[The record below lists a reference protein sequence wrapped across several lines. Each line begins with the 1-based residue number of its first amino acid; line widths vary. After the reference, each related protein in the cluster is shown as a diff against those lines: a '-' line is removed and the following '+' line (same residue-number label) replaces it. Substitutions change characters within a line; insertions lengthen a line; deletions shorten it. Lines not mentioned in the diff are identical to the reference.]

1 MDVDRI
7 RSQIP
12 VLAHTAY
19 MNTGWSGPPPRRVAQ
34 AMKDRID
41 LELEQG
47 PIMPDVLEAGREI
60 QAQTREAAARIFNAT
75 VDEVLVTRN
84 TTEGLNIVLSGL
96 DWKQG
101 DEIIICDMEHGS
113 VIAPAQLIGQRYGVA
128 VKVVDLEIHDSS
140 EMIVTKIESAF
151 TPKTRMV
158 FMSHILY
165 ATGRR
170 MPADEIGRLTKDR
183 GILLMLD
190 GAQTGGH
197 IELDMAR
204 SPFDF
209 YSIPGQKWLLGY
221 EGSGALFIRREHLER
236 IHPAHTGGR
245 GIARPAE
252 AHNFQPEPGTM
263 EKFLGGSVSVPV
275 QAAFLEA
282 TRFIEET
289 GIQNIE
295 ARNLDLAG
303 SAKAKL
309 SEIPGV
315 TVLSPSERRDSSGLI
330 TFAVADLE
338 PVPVVERLWEN
349 HKIVVRQVGY
359 PAGIR
364 ASLHFFNT
372 EKEVELLVDGVR
384 ELTYPHWNG
393 TGRNA
398 KNRMTTSA
406 TSRPLCTTRR
416 RPNPLCSPPIPNPRP
431 CL

>member
-1 MDVDRI
+1 MDIDNI

-47 PIMPDVLEAGREI
+47 PIMPEVLEAGREI
-60 QAQTREAAARIFNAT
+60 QAQAREAAARIFNAT

-84 TTEGLNIVLSGL
+84 TTEGINIVLSGL
-96 DWKQG
+96 DWNRG
-101 DEIIICDMEHGS
+101 DEIVICDMEHGS
-113 VIAPAQLIGQRYGVA
+113 VIAPSQLIGQRYGVA
-128 VKVVDLEIHDSS
+128 VKVVDLGAHDSS
-140 EMIVTKIESAF
+140 ETILTKFEAAF

-158 FMSHILY
+158 FISHILY

-170 MPADEIGRLTKDR
+170 MPAEELRQLTKDR
-183 GILLMLD
+183 GILLLLD

-197 IELDMAR
+197 IELDLAR
-204 SPFDF
+204 SGFDF

-221 EGSGALFIRREHLER
+221 EGSGALFIRRDHLER

-245 GIARPAE
+245 GIARPAD
-252 AHNFQPEPGTM
+252 AHNFQPVADTM

-282 TRFIEET
+282 AKFIEEV
-289 GIQNIE
+289 GIKNIE
-295 ARNLDLAG
+295 QRNLDLAE

-315 TVLSPSERRDSSGLI
+315 TVTSPPQRRDSSGLVS
-330 TFAVADLE
+330 FAVEGRE
-338 PVPVVERLWEN
+338 PVSVVERLWAN
-349 HKIVVRQVGY
+349 HRLVVRHVGH
-359 PAGIR
+359 PAATR
-364 ASLHFFNT
+364 ASIHFFNT
-372 EKEVELLVDGVR
+372 EQEIDLLVGGVR
-384 ELTYPHWNG
+384 EL
-393 TGRNA
+393 A
-398 KNRMTTSA
+398 
-406 TSRPLCTTRR
+406 
-416 RPNPLCSPPIPNPRP
+416 
-431 CL
+431 

>member
-1 MDVDRI
+1 MDIDKI

-19 MNTGWSGPPPRRVAQ
+19 MNTGWSGPAPRRVAQ

-47 PIMPDVLEAGREI
+47 TTTSGVYEAGKEI
-60 QAQTREAAARIFNAT
+60 QEQAQAAVARIFNASI
-75 VDEVLVTRN
+75 DEVMVTRN

-96 DWKQG
+96 DWQQG

-128 VKVVDLEIHDSS
+128 VKVVDLEVHDSS
-140 EMIVTKIESAF
+140 ETIATKIVAAF

-158 FMSHILY
+158 FISHILY

-170 MPADEIGRLTKDR
+170 MPAEEIRRATKDR
-183 GILLMLD
+183 GILMMLD

-204 SPFDF
+204 SGFDF

-221 EGSGALFIRREHLER
+221 EGSGALYIRREHLER

-245 GIARPAE
+245 AIARPAN
-252 AHNFQPEPGTM
+252 AHNFQPVADSM

-282 TRFIEET
+282 TKFIEEA
-289 GIQNIE
+289 GISNIE
-295 ARNLDLAG
+295 TRNLDLAE

-309 SEIPGV
+309 SEVAGV
-315 TVLSPSERRDSSGLI
+315 TVLSPSERRDSSGLV
-330 TFAVADLE
+330 TFAVE
-338 PVPVVERLWEN
+338 GQTPISVVERLWED
-349 HKIVVRQVGY
+349 HKIVVRQVGH
-359 PAGIR
+359 PAGVR
-364 ASLHFFNT
+364 VSLHFFNT
-372 EKEVELLVDGVR
+372 EEEVELLVGGVR
-384 ELTYPHWNG
+384 EL
-393 TGRNA
+393 A
-398 KNRMTTSA
+398 
-406 TSRPLCTTRR
+406 
-416 RPNPLCSPPIPNPRP
+416 
-431 CL
+431 

>member
-1 MDVDRI
+1 MDLEKI

-19 MNTGWSGPPPRRVAQ
+19 MNTGWSGPPPRQVAQ

-47 PIMPDVLEAGREI
+47 PIMPEVLEAGREI
-60 QAQTREAAARIFNAT
+60 QYQAREAAAKVFNAT

-96 DWKQG
+96 DWNHG
-101 DEIIICDMEHGS
+101 DEIVICDMEHGS
-113 VIAPAQLIGQRYGVA
+113 VIAPTQLIGQRYGLPI
-128 VKVVDLEIHDSS
+128 KVVHLEMSDSS
-140 EMIVTKIESAF
+140 EVILTKIEDALTS
-151 TPKTRMV
+151 KTRMV
-158 FMSHILY
+158 FISHILY

-170 MPADEIGRLTKDR
+170 MPAEELRKVTKDR

-197 IELDMAR
+197 IELDMSR
-204 SPFDF
+204 SGFDF

-245 GIARPAE
+245 GISRPAD
-252 AHNFQPEPGTM
+252 ANYFQPVSDSM

-275 QAAFLEA
+275 QLAFLEA
-282 TRFIEET
+282 TKFVQAVGIKNIEE
-289 GIQNIE
+289 
-295 ARNLDLAG
+295 RNLTLAD

-309 SEIPGV
+309 AEIPGV
-315 TVLSPSERRDSSGLI
+315 TVNSPLERSASSGLVS
-330 TFAVADLE
+330 FAISGQE
-338 PVPVVERLWEN
+338 PVPVVEQLWANHRL
-349 HKIVVRQVGY
+349 VVRQVGN
-359 PAGIR
+359 PAGVR

-372 EKEVELLVDGVR
+372 EDEVDLLVGGVR
-384 ELTYPHWNG
+384 ELA
-393 TGRNA
+393 R
-398 KNRMTTSA
+398 
-406 TSRPLCTTRR
+406 
-416 RPNPLCSPPIPNPRP
+416 
-431 CL
+431 

>member
-1 MDVDRI
+1 MDIDKI

-19 MNTGWSGPPPRRVAQ
+19 MNTGWSGPAPRRVAQ

-47 PIMPDVLEAGREI
+47 TTTSGVYEAGKEI
-60 QAQTREAAARIFNAT
+60 QEQAQAAAARIFNASI
-75 VDEVLVTRN
+75 DEVMVTRN

-96 DWKQG
+96 DWQQG

-128 VKVVDLEIHDSS
+128 VKVVDLEVNDST
-140 EMIVTKIESAF
+140 ETIVTKIVAAF

-158 FMSHILY
+158 FISHILY

-170 MPADEIGRLTKDR
+170 MPAEEIRRATKDR
-183 GILLMLD
+183 GILMMLD

-204 SPFDF
+204 SGFDF

-221 EGSGALFIRREHLER
+221 EGSGALYIRREHLER

-245 GIARPAE
+245 GIARPAN
-252 AHNFQPEPGTM
+252 AHNFQPVADSM

-282 TRFIEET
+282 TKFIEEA
-289 GIQNIE
+289 GIDNIE
-295 ARNLDLAG
+295 TRNLDLAE

-309 SEIPGV
+309 SEVAGV
-315 TVLSPSERRDSSGLI
+315 TVLSPSERRDSSGLV
-330 TFAVADLE
+330 TFAVE
-338 PVPVVERLWEN
+338 GQTPISVVERLWED
-349 HKIVVRQVGY
+349 HKIVVRQVGH
-359 PAGIR
+359 PAGVR
-364 ASLHFFNT
+364 VSLHFFNT
-372 EKEVELLVDGVR
+372 EEEVELLVGGVR
-384 ELTYPHWNG
+384 EL
-393 TGRNA
+393 A
-398 KNRMTTSA
+398 
-406 TSRPLCTTRR
+406 
-416 RPNPLCSPPIPNPRP
+416 
-431 CL
+431 

>member
-1 MDVDRI
+1 MDVDKI

-47 PIMPDVLEAGREI
+47 PIMPNVLEAGREI
-60 QAQTREAAARIFNAT
+60 QAQAREAAARIFNAT

-96 DWKQG
+96 DWNQG
-101 DEIIICDMEHGS
+101 DEIVICDMEHGS
-113 VIAPAQLIGQRYGVA
+113 VIAPAQLLGQRHGVA
-128 VKVVDLEIHDSS
+128 VKVVDLGVFDSS
-140 EMIVTKIESAF
+140 ETILTKIESEF
-151 TPKTRMV
+151 TSKTRMV
-158 FMSHILY
+158 FISHILY

-170 MPADEIGRLTKDR
+170 MPADELGRLTKDR

-190 GAQTGGH
+190 GAQSGGH
-197 IELDMAR
+197 IELDMTR

-245 GIARPAE
+245 GIARPAD
-252 AHNFQPEPGTM
+252 AHNFQPEASTM

-282 TRFIEET
+282 TKFIEEA
-289 GIQNIE
+289 GIKNIE
-295 ARNLDLAG
+295 ARNLDLAD

-309 SEIPGV
+309 AEIPGV
-315 TVLSPSERRDSSGLI
+315 TVLSPTERRDSSGLV
-330 TFAVADLE
+330 TFAVAGME

-349 HKIVVRQVGY
+349 HRLVVRQVGY
-359 PAGIR
+359 PAGVR

-372 EKEVELLVDGVR
+372 EEEVDLLVGGVR
-384 ELTYPHWNG
+384 EL
-393 TGRNA
+393 A
-398 KNRMTTSA
+398 
-406 TSRPLCTTRR
+406 
-416 RPNPLCSPPIPNPRP
+416 
-431 CL
+431 

>member
-1 MDVDRI
+1 MDIEQI

-47 PIMPDVLEAGREI
+47 PIMPQVLQAGREI
-60 QAQTREAAARIFNAT
+60 QAQAREAAARIFNAT
-75 VDEVLVTRN
+75 LDEVLVTRN
-84 TTEGLNIVLSGL
+84 TTEGINIVLSGL

-113 VIAPAQLIGQRYGVA
+113 VIAPSQLVAQRYGA
-128 VKVVDLEIHDSS
+128 VVRVVDLNVQDSS
-140 EMIVTKIESAF
+140 EAILTKIEAAF

-158 FMSHILY
+158 FVSHILY

-170 MPADEIGRLTKDR
+170 MPAEELRRITKDR
-183 GILLMLD
+183 GIFLMLD

-204 SPFDF
+204 SGFDF

-221 EGSGALFIRREHLER
+221 EGSGALFIRRDHLER
-236 IHPAHTGGR
+236 VHPAHTGGR
-245 GIARPAE
+245 GIVRPAD
-252 AHNFQPEPGTM
+252 AHNFQPVADTM

-282 TRFIEET
+282 TKFIEEI
-289 GIQNIE
+289 GIKNIE
-295 ARNLDLAG
+295 QRNMDLAE

-315 TVLSPSERRDSSGLI
+315 TVTSPSERRDSSGLVS
-330 TFAVADLE
+330 FAIAGQE
-338 PVPVVERLWEN
+338 PISVVERLWAN
-349 HKIVVRQVGY
+349 HRLVVRQVGH
-359 PAGIR
+359 PAATR
-364 ASLHFFNT
+364 ASIHFFNT
-372 EKEVELLVDGVR
+372 QEEIDLLVGGVR
-384 ELTYPHWNG
+384 ELV
-393 TGRNA
+393 
-398 KNRMTTSA
+398 
-406 TSRPLCTTRR
+406 
-416 RPNPLCSPPIPNPRP
+416 
-431 CL
+431 

>member
-1 MDVDRI
+1 MDIDEI

-19 MNTGWSGPPPRRVAQ
+19 MNTGWSGPAPRRVAQ

-47 PIMPDVLEAGREI
+47 TTTSGVYEAGKEI
-60 QAQTREAAARIFNAT
+60 QEQAQAAVARIFNASI
-75 VDEVLVTRN
+75 DEVMVTRN

-96 DWKQG
+96 DWQQG

-128 VKVVDLEIHDSS
+128 VKVVDLEVHDSS
-140 EMIVTKIESAF
+140 ETIATKIVAAF

-158 FMSHILY
+158 FISHILY

-170 MPADEIGRLTKDR
+170 MPAEEIRRATKDR
-183 GILLMLD
+183 GILMMLD

-204 SPFDF
+204 SGFDF

-221 EGSGALFIRREHLER
+221 EGSGALYIRREHLER

-245 GIARPAE
+245 AIARPAN
-252 AHNFQPEPGTM
+252 AHNFQPVADSM

-282 TRFIEET
+282 SKFIEEA
-289 GIQNIE
+289 GIYNIE
-295 ARNLDLAG
+295 TRNLDLAE

-309 SEIPGV
+309 SEVAGV
-315 TVLSPSERRDSSGLI
+315 TVLSPSERRDSSGLV
-330 TFAVADLE
+330 TFAVE
-338 PVPVVERLWEN
+338 GQTPISVVERLWED
-349 HKIVVRQVGY
+349 HKIVVRQVGH
-359 PAGIR
+359 PAGVR
-364 ASLHFFNT
+364 VSLHFFNT
-372 EKEVELLVDGVR
+372 EEEVELLVGGVR
-384 ELTYPHWNG
+384 EL
-393 TGRNA
+393 A
-398 KNRMTTSA
+398 
-406 TSRPLCTTRR
+406 
-416 RPNPLCSPPIPNPRP
+416 
-431 CL
+431 

>member
-1 MDVDRI
+1 MDIDEI

-19 MNTGWSGPPPRRVAQ
+19 MNTGWSGPAPRRVAQ

-47 PIMPDVLEAGREI
+47 TTTSGVYEAGKEI
-60 QAQTREAAARIFNAT
+60 QEQAQAAVARIFNASI
-75 VDEVLVTRN
+75 DEVMVTRN

-96 DWKQG
+96 DWQQG

-128 VKVVDLEIHDSS
+128 VKVVDLEVHDSS
-140 EMIVTKIESAF
+140 ETIATKIVAAF

-158 FMSHILY
+158 FISHILY

-170 MPADEIGRLTKDR
+170 MPAEEIRRATKDR
-183 GILLMLD
+183 GILMMLD

-204 SPFDF
+204 SGFDF

-221 EGSGALFIRREHLER
+221 EGSGALYIRREHLER

-245 GIARPAE
+245 AIARPAN
-252 AHNFQPEPGTM
+252 AHNFQPVADSM

-282 TRFIEET
+282 TKFIEEV
-289 GIQNIE
+289 GIYNIE
-295 ARNLDLAG
+295 TRNLDLAE

-309 SEIPGV
+309 SEVAGV
-315 TVLSPSERRDSSGLI
+315 TVLSPSERRDSSGLV
-330 TFAVADLE
+330 TFAVE
-338 PVPVVERLWEN
+338 GQTPISVVERLWED
-349 HKIVVRQVGY
+349 HKIVVRQVGH
-359 PAGIR
+359 PAGVR
-364 ASLHFFNT
+364 VSLHFFNT
-372 EKEVELLVDGVR
+372 EEEVELLVGGVR
-384 ELTYPHWNG
+384 ELV
-393 TGRNA
+393 
-398 KNRMTTSA
+398 
-406 TSRPLCTTRR
+406 
-416 RPNPLCSPPIPNPRP
+416 
-431 CL
+431 

>member
-1 MDVDRI
+1 MDIDKI

-19 MNTGWSGPPPRRVAQ
+19 MNTGWSGPAPRRVAQ

-47 PIMPDVLEAGREI
+47 TTTSGVYEAGKEI
-60 QAQTREAAARIFNAT
+60 QEQAQAAAARIFNASI
-75 VDEVLVTRN
+75 DEVMVTRN

-96 DWKQG
+96 DWQQG

-113 VIAPAQLIGQRYGVA
+113 VIAPAQLIGQRYGVS
-128 VKVVDLEIHDSS
+128 VKLVDLQVHDSN
-140 EMIVTKIESAF
+140 ETIVAKIVAAF

-158 FMSHILY
+158 FISHILY

-170 MPADEIGRLTKDR
+170 MPAEEIRRATKDR
-183 GILLMLD
+183 GILMMLD

-204 SPFDF
+204 SGFDF

-221 EGSGALFIRREHLER
+221 EGSGALYIRREHLER

-245 GIARPAE
+245 GIARPAN
-252 AHNFQPEPGTM
+252 AHNFQPVADSM

-282 TRFIEET
+282 TKFIEEA
-289 GIQNIE
+289 GIDNIE
-295 ARNLDLAG
+295 TRNLDLAE

-309 SEIPGV
+309 SEVPGV
-315 TVLSPSERRDSSGLI
+315 TVLSPSERRDSSGLV
-330 TFAVADLE
+330 TFAVE
-338 PVPVVERLWEN
+338 GQTPISVVERLWED
-349 HKIVVRQVGY
+349 HKIVVRQVGH
-359 PAGIR
+359 PAGVR
-364 ASLHFFNT
+364 VSLHFFNT
-372 EKEVELLVDGVR
+372 EEEVELLVGGVR
-384 ELTYPHWNG
+384 EL
-393 TGRNA
+393 A
-398 KNRMTTSA
+398 
-406 TSRPLCTTRR
+406 
-416 RPNPLCSPPIPNPRP
+416 
-431 CL
+431 

>member
-1 MDVDRI
+1 MDVDKI

-47 PIMPDVLEAGREI
+47 PIMPNVLEAGREI
-60 QAQTREAAARIFNAT
+60 QAQAREAAARIFNAT

-96 DWKQG
+96 DWNQG
-101 DEIIICDMEHGS
+101 DEIVICDMEHGS
-113 VIAPAQLIGQRYGVA
+113 VIAPAQLLGQRHGVG
-128 VKVVDLEIHDSS
+128 VKVVDLDVFDSS
-140 EMIVTKIESAF
+140 ETILTKIESEF
-151 TPKTRMV
+151 TSKTRMV
-158 FMSHILY
+158 FISHILY

-170 MPADEIGRLTKDR
+170 MPADELGRLTKDR

-190 GAQTGGH
+190 GAQSGGH
-197 IELDMAR
+197 IELDMTR

-245 GIARPAE
+245 GIARPAD
-252 AHNFQPEPGTM
+252 AHNFQPEASTM

-282 TRFIEET
+282 TKFIEEV
-289 GIQNIE
+289 GIKNIE
-295 ARNLDLAG
+295 ARNLDLAD

-309 SEIPGV
+309 AEIPGV
-315 TVLSPSERRDSSGLI
+315 TVLSPMERRDSSGLV
-330 TFAVADLE
+330 TFSVAGME
-338 PVPVVERLWEN
+338 PVPAVEQLWEK
-349 HKIVVRQVGY
+349 HRLVVRQVGY
-359 PAGIR
+359 PAGVR

-372 EKEVELLVDGVR
+372 EEEVDLLVGGVR
-384 ELTYPHWNG
+384 EL
-393 TGRNA
+393 A
-398 KNRMTTSA
+398 
-406 TSRPLCTTRR
+406 
-416 RPNPLCSPPIPNPRP
+416 
-431 CL
+431 

>member
-1 MDVDRI
+1 MDIDEI

-19 MNTGWSGPPPRRVAQ
+19 MNTGWSGPAPRRVAQ

-47 PIMPDVLEAGREI
+47 TTTSGVYEAGKEI
-60 QAQTREAAARIFNAT
+60 QEQAQAAVARIFNASI
-75 VDEVLVTRN
+75 DEVMVTRN

-96 DWKQG
+96 DWQQG

-128 VKVVDLEIHDSS
+128 VKVVDLEVNDSS
-140 EMIVTKIESAF
+140 ETIATKIVAAF

-158 FMSHILY
+158 FISHILY

-170 MPADEIGRLTKDR
+170 MPAEEIRRATKDR
-183 GILLMLD
+183 GILMMLD

-204 SPFDF
+204 SGFDF

-221 EGSGALFIRREHLER
+221 EGSGALYIRREHLER

-245 GIARPAE
+245 AIARPAN
-252 AHNFQPEPGTM
+252 AHNFQPVADSM

-282 TRFIEET
+282 TKFIEEA
-289 GIQNIE
+289 GIYNIE
-295 ARNLDLAG
+295 KRNLDLAE

-309 SEIPGV
+309 SEVAGV
-315 TVLSPSERRDSSGLI
+315 TVLSPSERRDSSGLV
-330 TFAVADLE
+330 TFAVE
-338 PVPVVERLWEN
+338 GQTPISVVERLWED
-349 HKIVVRQVGY
+349 HKIVVRQVGH
-359 PAGIR
+359 PAGVR
-364 ASLHFFNT
+364 VSLHFFNT
-372 EKEVELLVDGVR
+372 EEEVELLVGGVR
-384 ELTYPHWNG
+384 EL
-393 TGRNA
+393 A
-398 KNRMTTSA
+398 
-406 TSRPLCTTRR
+406 
-416 RPNPLCSPPIPNPRP
+416 
-431 CL
+431 

>member
-1 MDVDRI
+1 MDIDEI

-19 MNTGWSGPPPRRVAQ
+19 MNTGWSGPAPRRVAQ

-47 PIMPDVLEAGREI
+47 TTTSGVYEAGKEI
-60 QAQTREAAARIFNAT
+60 QEQAQAAVARIFNASI
-75 VDEVLVTRN
+75 DEVMVTRN

-96 DWKQG
+96 DWQQG

-128 VKVVDLEIHDSS
+128 VKVVDLEVHDSS
-140 EMIVTKIESAF
+140 ETIATKIVAAF

-158 FMSHILY
+158 FISHILY

-170 MPADEIGRLTKDR
+170 MPAEEIRRATKDR
-183 GILLMLD
+183 GILMMLD

-204 SPFDF
+204 SGFDF

-221 EGSGALFIRREHLER
+221 EGSGALYIRREHLER

-245 GIARPAE
+245 AIARPAN
-252 AHNFQPEPGTM
+252 AHNFQPVADSM

-282 TRFIEET
+282 TKFIEEA
-289 GIQNIE
+289 GIYNIE
-295 ARNLDLAG
+295 TRNLDLAE

-309 SEIPGV
+309 SEVAGV
-315 TVLSPSERRDSSGLI
+315 TVLSPSERRDSSGLV
-330 TFAVADLE
+330 TFAVE
-338 PVPVVERLWEN
+338 GQTPISVVERLWED
-349 HKIVVRQVGY
+349 HKIVVRQVGH
-359 PAGIR
+359 PAGVR
-364 ASLHFFNT
+364 VSLHFFNT
-372 EKEVELLVDGVR
+372 EEEVELLVGGVR
-384 ELTYPHWNG
+384 ELV
-393 TGRNA
+393 
-398 KNRMTTSA
+398 
-406 TSRPLCTTRR
+406 
-416 RPNPLCSPPIPNPRP
+416 
-431 CL
+431 

>member
-1 MDVDRI
+1 VDIDKI

-19 MNTGWSGPPPRRVAQ
+19 MNTGWSGPAPRRVAQ

-47 PIMPDVLEAGREI
+47 TTTSGVYEAGKEI
-60 QAQTREAAARIFNAT
+60 QEQAQAAAARIFNASI
-75 VDEVLVTRN
+75 DEVMVTRN

-96 DWKQG
+96 DWQQG

-128 VKVVDLEIHDSS
+128 VKVVDLEVHDSS
-140 EMIVTKIESAF
+140 ETIVTKIEAAF
-151 TPKTRMV
+151 MPKTRMV
-158 FMSHILY
+158 FISHILY

-170 MPADEIGRLTKDR
+170 MPAEEIRRATKDR
-183 GILLMLD
+183 GILMMLD

-204 SPFDF
+204 SGFDF

-221 EGSGALFIRREHLER
+221 EGSGALYIRREHLER

-245 GIARPAE
+245 GIARPAN
-252 AHNFQPEPGTM
+252 AHNFQPVADSM

-282 TRFIEET
+282 TKFIEEA
-289 GIQNIE
+289 GIDNIE
-295 ARNLDLAG
+295 TRNLDLAE

-309 SEIPGV
+309 SEVPGV
-315 TVLSPSERRDSSGLI
+315 TVLSPSERRDSSGLV
-330 TFAVADLE
+330 TFAVE
-338 PVPVVERLWEN
+338 GQTPISVVERLWED
-349 HKIVVRQVGY
+349 HKIVVRQVGH
-359 PAGIR
+359 PAGVR
-364 ASLHFFNT
+364 VSLHFFNT
-372 EKEVELLVDGVR
+372 EEEVELLVGGVR
-384 ELTYPHWNG
+384 EL
-393 TGRNA
+393 A
-398 KNRMTTSA
+398 
-406 TSRPLCTTRR
+406 
-416 RPNPLCSPPIPNPRP
+416 
-431 CL
+431 

>member
-1 MDVDRI
+1 MDIDKI

-19 MNTGWSGPPPRRVAQ
+19 MNTGWSGPAPRRVAQ

-47 PIMPDVLEAGREI
+47 TTTSGVYEAGKEI
-60 QAQTREAAARIFNAT
+60 QEQAQAAAARIFNASI
-75 VDEVLVTRN
+75 DEVMVTRN

-96 DWKQG
+96 DWQQG

-128 VKVVDLEIHDSS
+128 VKVVDLEVHDSN
-140 EMIVTKIESAF
+140 ETIVTKIVAAF

-158 FMSHILY
+158 FISHILY

-170 MPADEIGRLTKDR
+170 MPAEEIRRATKDR
-183 GILLMLD
+183 GILMMLD

-204 SPFDF
+204 SGFDF

-221 EGSGALFIRREHLER
+221 EGSGALYIRREHLEQ

-245 GIARPAE
+245 GIARPAN
-252 AHNFQPEPGTM
+252 AHNFQPVADSM

-282 TRFIEET
+282 TKFIEEA
-289 GIQNIE
+289 GIYNIE
-295 ARNLDLAG
+295 TRNLDLAE

-309 SEIPGV
+309 SEVAGV
-315 TVLSPSERRDSSGLI
+315 TVLSPSERRDSSGLV
-330 TFAVADLE
+330 TFAVE
-338 PVPVVERLWEN
+338 GQTPISVVGRLWED
-349 HKIVVRQVGY
+349 HKIVVRQVGH
-359 PAGIR
+359 PAGVR
-364 ASLHFFNT
+364 VSLHFFNT
-372 EKEVELLVDGVR
+372 EEEVELLVGGVR
-384 ELTYPHWNG
+384 EL
-393 TGRNA
+393 A
-398 KNRMTTSA
+398 
-406 TSRPLCTTRR
+406 
-416 RPNPLCSPPIPNPRP
+416 
-431 CL
+431 